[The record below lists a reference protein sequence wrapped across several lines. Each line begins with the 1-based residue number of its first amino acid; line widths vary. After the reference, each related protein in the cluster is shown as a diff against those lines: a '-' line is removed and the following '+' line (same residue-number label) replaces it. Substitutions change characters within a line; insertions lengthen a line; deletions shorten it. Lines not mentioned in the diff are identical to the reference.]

1 MKTSYNSSFILILFA
16 LILFSCS
23 NSDKSEECSSF
34 LECLDGTYW
43 TTDNNQSIWT
53 FNDKKDGAYL
63 EVYISGYN
71 CYSYENNFIV
81 NAEFKYQTKLNLS
94 EDFNGSNWLY
104 SIVNDSIIEKIK
116 ATGGNTTYFYKTDKS
131 YLDELLELDECNY

>member
-1 MKTSYNSSFILILFA
+1 MKTSYNSSFILILFS

>member
-1 MKTSYNSSFILILFA
+1 MKTSYNSSFILILFS

-131 YLDELLELDECNY
+131 YLDDLLKFDECNY